1 VEEVVAEME
10 LGPHC
15 DTLVANL
22 SGGQIKRV
30 SLGAELLAR
39 PCLLYIDEATSGLD
53 AGTEARMMR
62 LFRKLADE
70 GKSVVCITH
79 NVDNVERCHLIIVVA
94 RGKLMYYGPPGDAP
108 GYFGVGRISEIYER
122 LVDQDLAKWEEKF
135 AGSEFHATFVAKRLG
150 ELPVPAA
157 EKFVPPA
164 DGTLVLS
171 PSSPHLGSPSPKSQL
186 FADRIRELRQRVGR
200 V

>member
-1 VEEVVAEME
+1 
-10 LGPHC
+10 
-15 DTLVANL
+15 
-22 SGGQIKRV
+22 
-30 SLGAELLAR
+30 
-39 PCLLYIDEATSGLD
+39 
-53 AGTEARMMR
+53 
-62 LFRKLADE
+62 
-70 GKSVVCITH
+70 
-79 NVDNVERCHLIIVVA
+79 
-94 RGKLMYYGPPGDAP
+94 YYGPPGDAP

-200 V
+200 VREWFLPIEEQIHQFLVLTARYAELVWGDQRT